1 MRLFLIAF
9 SIILALSGAAD
20 RRSPIHS
27 CVSSRELELLTCV
40 IYCEAGSDAISD
52 ETRRMVG
59 DVVLNRVNDSRFPDT
74 ILGVLTQRQQYGRF
88 HWTGV
93 VYPDRAQ
100 NASEAHAVARAR
112 DIAREL
118 LEGRHSS
125 LYGEGYIW
133 QAEFKQG
140 SGCVQSDGIWF
151 GR

>member
-9 SIILALSGAAD
+9 SLILALSGAAD
-20 RRSPIHS
+20 RRSPVHRQ
-27 CVSSRELELLTCV
+27 VNSSDLEYLACV
-40 IYCEAGSDAISD
+40 IYCEAGSDSISD
-52 ETRRMVG
+52 DTRRMVG
-59 DVVLNRVNDSRFPDT
+59 DVVLNRVNDSRFPDS
-74 ILGVLTQRQQYGRF
+74 IYAVLTQKAQYGRF
-88 HWTGV
+88 HWTGIV
-93 VYPDRAQ
+93 WPARAE

-118 LEGRHSS
+118 LEGTHSE

-140 SGCVQSDGIWF
+140 TGCVQSDGIWF